1 MTQAAVVEPL
11 ESRIK
16 AIRLATETAV
26 MILNIEFVTSSLFKP
41 TESTPNETT
50 LWLDKEFNHIDWVVE
65 LSGTIAK
72 MLCLQ
77 TI

>member
-50 LWLDKEFNHIDWVVE
+50 L
-65 LSGTIAK
+65 
-72 MLCLQ
+72 
-77 TI
+77 